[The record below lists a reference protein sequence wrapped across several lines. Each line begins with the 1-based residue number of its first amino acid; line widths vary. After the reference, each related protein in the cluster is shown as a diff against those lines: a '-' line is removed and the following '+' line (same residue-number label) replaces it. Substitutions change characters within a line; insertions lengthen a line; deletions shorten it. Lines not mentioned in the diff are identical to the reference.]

1 METECKRILL
11 LKGLQPLNDDQFSM
25 VKSLLD
31 SDLGL
36 TPKMKEDY
44 TKVKI
49 ADMMHKKFRGI
60 LCVNKLLTL
69 LKDIEGLE
77 DTVKT
82 IKNEKRKV
90 MNKYKTQGLAPV
102 KKRKQEA
109 SNTDESTST
118 ANKASRPLVSKKR
131 KTKTTSNNK
140 SNKTHPTPEWGQLGQ
155 PSVTGALSPASF
167 SQPPRMPPS
176 TPGSSFSTKKRK
188 TKATSSD
195 KSKTMQPTLE
205 WGQLGQPSVT
215 GALSPGSFSQPPR
228 MPPPTPGSSFST
240 KKRKTKATS
249 NDKSKTM
256 QPTLEWGQLGQPSV
270 TGALSPGSFSQPPR
284 MPPPTPGS
292 SFSTKGKN
300 YFQKKK
306 TQNTNTAKSEM
317 MQPTLEWDKLGQPAV
332 TGALS
337 PASFSQPTRMP
348 PPTPGS
354 SFSTKKMET
363 QTIKTEKFE
372 MMQPMPEW
380 GQLGQPSV
388 TGALSPGS
396 FSQPPRMPPPT
407 PGSSFSTK
415 KMETQT
421 IKTEKFETMQPT
433 LEWGQ
438 LGQPSVTGA
447 LSPASFSQPPRMP
460 PPTPGSSFSTKKME
474 TQTIK
479 TEKFEM
485 MQPMPEWGQLG
496 QPSVTGALSPGS
508 FSQPPRMPP
517 PTPGSSFSTKKP
529 RLKSVP
535 TKASREEGL
544 QTCAKEVMVLKATE
558 PFAYDI
564 TGEER
569 KMFHATVVT
578 ESQFFRVKVFNV
590 GLKDK
595 FIPKRVITLADYFG
609 RNGFLEVYNVSS
621 VSDVSADR
629 KMEVSSRLIQNA
641 NATPKIKELR
651 LEEPGTFVSGVYQ
664 VHKKMVLGQ
673 CITLYE
679 IQDDTGTMDVLVY
692 GRLTKVNCEKAFPFQ
707 THTLLP
713 PVFPVRTIPST
724 LGIEYTCSFLSLLPF
739 HVHSCCGSSSP
750 GKTRNNNST
759 LICI

>member
-36 TPKMKEDY
+36 TPKMKEEY

-60 LCVNKLLTL
+60 LCVNELLRL

-90 MNKYKTQGLAPV
+90 MKKYKTQGLAPG
-102 KKRKQEA
+102 KKRKQEV
-109 SNTDESTST
+109 SSTDESTST
-118 ANKASRPLVSKKR
+118 ANKASRPVDDTLVSKKR

-140 SNKTHPTPEWGQLGQ
+140 SNKTQPTSEWGQLGQ

-167 SQPPRMPPS
+167 SQPPQMPPP
-176 TPGSSFSTKKRK
+176 TPGCSFSTKKRK

-195 KSKTMQPTLE
+195 KSKTTQPTPE
-205 WGQLGQPSVT
+205 G
-215 GALSPGSFSQPPR
+215 
-228 MPPPTPGSSFST
+228 
-240 KKRKTKATS
+240 
-249 NDKSKTM
+249 
-256 QPTLEWGQLGQPSV
+256 
-270 TGALSPGSFSQPPR
+270 
-284 MPPPTPGS
+284 
-292 SFSTKGKN
+292 
-300 YFQKKK
+300 
-306 TQNTNTAKSEM
+306 
-317 MQPTLEWDKLGQPAV
+317 DKLGQPAV

-337 PASFSQPTRMP
+337 PATFSQPPQMP
-348 PPTPGS
+348 PPTPGC
-354 SFSTKKMET
+354 SFSTQKR
-363 QTIKTEKFE
+363 KTKA
-372 MMQPMPEW
+372 
-380 GQLGQPSV
+380 
-388 TGALSPGS
+388 T
-396 FSQPPRMPPPT
+396 
-407 PGSSFSTK
+407 SSDKS
-415 KMETQT
+415 
-421 IKTEKFETMQPT
+421 KTTQPT

-438 LGQPSVTGA
+438 LGQPAVTGA

-460 PPTPGSSFSTKKME
+460 PPTPGSSFSTQKKKTQNTNTAKSETTQPKQEWGQLGQPSVTGALSPVTFSQPPQMPPPTPGSSFSTQKME

-485 MQPMPEWGQLG
+485 MQPVPEWGQLG
-496 QPSVTGALSPGS
+496 QPSVMGALSPGS
-508 FSQPPRMPP
+508 FSPPPWMPP
-517 PTPGSSFSTKKP
+517 STPGSSFSTKKP

-535 TKASREEGL
+535 TKPSREEGL

-564 TGEER
+564 TDEER
-569 KMFHATVVT
+569 RMFHATVVT
-578 ESQFFRVKVFNV
+578 ESQFFRVKVFHV

-595 FIPKRVITLADYFG
+595 FIPKRVITLADYIG

-664 VHKKMVLGQ
+664 VHKKMVLDQ
-673 CITLYE
+673 CMTLYE

-692 GRLTKVNCEKAFPFQ
+692 GRLTKVNCEKGDKLTLVCFELSRDPRQ
-707 THTLLP
+707 LRSVTH
-713 PVFPVRTIPST
+713 
-724 LGIEYTCSFLSLLPF
+724 SFIKVTKPRKNKKQQLNPDLYM
-739 HVHSCCGSSSP
+739 
-750 GKTRNNNST
+750 KTPA
-759 LICI
+759 

>member
-90 MNKYKTQGLAPV
+90 MKKYKTQGLAPV
-102 KKRKQEA
+102 KKRKQEV
-109 SNTDESTST
+109 SSTDESTST
-118 ANKASRPLVSKKR
+118 ANKASRPVDDTLVSKKR
-131 KTKTTSNNK
+131 KTKTTSKNK
-140 SNKTHPTPEWGQLGQ
+140 SNKTQPTSEWGQLGQ

-167 SQPPRMPPS
+167 SQPP
-176 TPGSSFSTKKRK
+176 
-188 TKATSSD
+188 
-195 KSKTMQPTLE
+195 Q
-205 WGQLGQPSVT
+205 
-215 GALSPGSFSQPPR
+215 
-228 MPPPTPGSSFST
+228 
-240 KKRKTKATS
+240 
-249 NDKSKTM
+249 
-256 QPTLEWGQLGQPSV
+256 
-270 TGALSPGSFSQPPR
+270 
-284 MPPPTPGS
+284 
-292 SFSTKGKN
+292 
-300 YFQKKK
+300 
-306 TQNTNTAKSEM
+306 
-317 MQPTLEWDKLGQPAV
+317 
-332 TGALS
+332 
-337 PASFSQPTRMP
+337 
-348 PPTPGS
+348 
-354 SFSTKKMET
+354 
-363 QTIKTEKFE
+363 
-372 MMQPMPEW
+372 
-380 GQLGQPSV
+380 
-388 TGALSPGS
+388 
-396 FSQPPRMPPPT
+396 
-407 PGSSFSTK
+407 
-415 KMETQT
+415 
-421 IKTEKFETMQPT
+421 
-433 LEWGQ
+433 
-438 LGQPSVTGA
+438 
-447 LSPASFSQPPRMP
+447 
-460 PPTPGSSFSTKKME
+460 
-474 TQTIK
+474 
-479 TEKFEM
+479 
-485 MQPMPEWGQLG
+485 
-496 QPSVTGALSPGS
+496 
-508 FSQPPRMPP
+508 MPP

-544 QTCAKEVMVLKATE
+544 QTCTKEVMVLKATE

-564 TGEER
+564 TDEER

-578 ESQFFRVKVFNV
+578 ESQFFRVKVFHV

-595 FIPKRVITLADYFG
+595 FIPKRVITLADYIG

-651 LEEPGTFVSGVYQ
+651 SEEPGTFVSGVYQ
-664 VHKKMVLGQ
+664 VHKKMVLDQ

-692 GRLTKVNCEKAFPFQ
+692 GRLAKVNCEKGDK
-707 THTLLP
+707 L
-713 PVFPVRTIPST
+713 
-724 LGIEYTCSFLSLLPF
+724 
-739 HVHSCCGSSSP
+739 
-750 GKTRNNNST
+750 T
-759 LICI
+759 LICFELSGDLRQLRSVTHSFIKVIKPRKNKKQQLNPDLYMKTPA

>member
-36 TPKMKEDY
+36 TSKMKEDY

-60 LCVNKLLTL
+60 LCVNKLLRL

-90 MNKYKTQGLAPV
+90 MKKYKTQGLAPGR
-102 KKRKQEA
+102 KRKQEA
-109 SNTDESTST
+109 SSTDESTST
-118 ANKASRPLVSKKR
+118 ANKASRPVDDTLVSKKR
-131 KTKTTSNNK
+131 KTKTTSNKK
-140 SNKTHPTPEWGQLGQ
+140 SNKTQPTSEWGQLGQ
-155 PSVTGALSPASF
+155 PSVTDALSPASF
-167 SQPPRMPPS
+167 SQPPQMPPP
-176 TPGSSFSTKKRK
+176 TPGSSFSTQKRK

-195 KSKTMQPTLE
+195 KSKTMQPTPE
-205 WGQLGQPSVT
+205 G
-215 GALSPGSFSQPPR
+215 
-228 MPPPTPGSSFST
+228 
-240 KKRKTKATS
+240 
-249 NDKSKTM
+249 
-256 QPTLEWGQLGQPSV
+256 
-270 TGALSPGSFSQPPR
+270 
-284 MPPPTPGS
+284 
-292 SFSTKGKN
+292 
-300 YFQKKK
+300 
-306 TQNTNTAKSEM
+306 
-317 MQPTLEWDKLGQPAV
+317 DKLGQPA
-332 TGALS
+332 
-337 PASFSQPTRMP
+337 
-348 PPTPGS
+348 
-354 SFSTKKMET
+354 
-363 QTIKTEKFE
+363 
-372 MMQPMPEW
+372 
-380 GQLGQPSV
+380 
-388 TGALSPGS
+388 
-396 FSQPPRMPPPT
+396 
-407 PGSSFSTK
+407 
-415 KMETQT
+415 
-421 IKTEKFETMQPT
+421 
-433 LEWGQ
+433 
-438 LGQPSVTGA
+438 VTGA

-460 PPTPGSSFSTKKME
+460 PPTPGSSFSTQKR
-474 TQTIK
+474 K
-479 TEKFEM
+479 TKATSSDKPKT
-485 MQPMPEWGQLG
+485 MQPTPEGDKLG
-496 QPSVTGALSPGS
+496 QPAVTGALSPAS

-517 PTPGSSFSTKKP
+517 PTPGSSFSTQKP

-564 TGEER
+564 TDEER

-578 ESQFFRVKVFNV
+578 ESQFFRVKVFHV

-595 FIPKRVITLADYFG
+595 FIPKRVITLADYIG
-609 RNGFLEVYNVSS
+609 RNGFLEVYDVSS

-641 NATPKIKELR
+641 NATPKIKELHS
-651 LEEPGTFVSGVYQ
+651 EEPGTFVSGVYQ
-664 VHKKMVLGQ
+664 VHKKMVLDQ

-692 GRLTKVNCEKAFPFQ
+692 GRLTKVNCEEGDKLTLICFEISGDPRQLRSVTHSFIK

>member
-44 TKVKI
+44 SKVKI
-49 ADMMHKKFRGI
+49 ADMMHKKFQGI
-60 LCVNKLLTL
+60 LCVNKLLRL
-69 LKDIEGLE
+69 LKDIEGLG

-82 IKNEKRKV
+82 IQNEKRKV
-90 MNKYKTQGLAPV
+90 MKKYKTQGLAPV

-109 SNTDESTST
+109 SSTDESTST
-118 ANKASRPLVSKKR
+118 ANKASRPMDDTLVSKKR
-131 KTKTTSNNK
+131 KTKTTSNGK
-140 SNKTHPTPEWGQLGQ
+140 SNKTQPTLEWGQLGQ
-155 PSVTGALSPASF
+155 PAVTGALSPTSS

-195 KSKTMQPTLE
+195 KSKTIQPTPE

-215 GALSPGSFSQPPR
+215 GALSPASFFQPPR
-228 MPPPTPGSSFST
+228 MPPPTPRSSFST
-240 KKRKTKATS
+240 
-249 NDKSKTM
+249 
-256 QPTLEWGQLGQPSV
+256 Q
-270 TGALSPGSFSQPPR
+270 
-284 MPPPTPGS
+284 
-292 SFSTKGKN
+292 GKN

-306 TQNTNTAKSEM
+306 TQNKNPAKSEM
-317 MQPTLEWDKLGQPAV
+317 MQPTLEWGQLGQPAV

-337 PASFSQPTRMP
+337 PASFSQPHRMP

-354 SFSTKKMET
+354 SFSTKKTET

-388 TGALSPGS
+388 TGALSP
-396 FSQPPRMPPPT
+396 
-407 PGSSFSTK
+407 
-415 KMETQT
+415 
-421 IKTEKFETMQPT
+421 
-433 LEWGQ
+433 
-438 LGQPSVTGA
+438 
-447 LSPASFSQPPRMP
+447 ASFSQPPRMP
-460 PPTPGSSFSTKKME
+460 PS
-474 TQTIK
+474 
-479 TEKFEM
+479 
-485 MQPMPEWGQLG
+485 
-496 QPSVTGALSPGS
+496 
-508 FSQPPRMPP
+508 
-517 PTPGSSFSTKKP
+517 TPGSSFSTKKP

-558 PFAYDI
+558 PFAYDVI
-564 TGEER
+564 DEER

-578 ESQFFRVKVFNV
+578 ESQFFRVKVFHV

-595 FIPKRVITLADYFG
+595 FIPKRVITLADYIG

-641 NATPKIKELR
+641 NATPKIKDLHS
-651 LEEPGTFVSGVYQ
+651 EEPGTFVSGVYQ
-664 VHKKMVLGQ
+664 VHKKMVLDQ

-679 IQDDTGTMDVLVY
+679 IQDDTGTMNVLVY
-692 GRLTKVNCEKAFPFQ
+692 GRLTKVNCEEGDKLTLICFELSGDTRQ
-707 THTLLP
+707 LRSVTHSFIKTQSLLP
-713 PVFPVRTIPST
+713 PAFPVRTVPSA

-750 GKTRNNNST
+750 GKTRNNNSI
-759 LICI
+759 LIWI

>member
-240 KKRKTKATS
+240 K
-249 NDKSKTM
+249 
-256 QPTLEWGQLGQPSV
+256 
-270 TGALSPGSFSQPPR
+270 
-284 MPPPTPGS
+284 
-292 SFSTKGKN
+292 
-300 YFQKKK
+300 KKK

-692 GRLTKVNCEKAFPFQ
+692 GRLTKVNCEKGDKLTLICFELSGDRRQLRSITHSFIK

>member
-421 IKTEKFETMQPT
+421 IKTEKFE
-433 LEWGQ
+433 
-438 LGQPSVTGA
+438 
-447 LSPASFSQPPRMP
+447 
-460 PPTPGSSFSTKKME
+460 
-474 TQTIK
+474 
-479 TEKFEM
+479 M

-692 GRLTKVNCEKAFPFQ
+692 GRLTKVNCEKGDK
-707 THTLLP
+707 L
-713 PVFPVRTIPST
+713 
-724 LGIEYTCSFLSLLPF
+724 
-739 HVHSCCGSSSP
+739 
-750 GKTRNNNST
+750 T
-759 LICI
+759 LICFELSGDRRQLRSITHSFIKVIKPRKNQKQQLNPDLYMKTPA

>member
-44 TKVKI
+44 SKVKI
-49 ADMMHKKFRGI
+49 ADMMHKKFQGI
-60 LCVNKLLTL
+60 LCVNKLLRL
-69 LKDIEGLE
+69 LKDIEGLG

-82 IKNEKRKV
+82 IQNEKRKV
-90 MNKYKTQGLAPV
+90 MKKYKTQGLAPV

-109 SNTDESTST
+109 SSTDESTST
-118 ANKASRPLVSKKR
+118 ANKASRPVDGTLVSKKR
-131 KTKTTSNNK
+131 KTKTTSNGK
-140 SNKTHPTPEWGQLGQ
+140 SNKTQPTPEWGQLGQ
-155 PSVTGALSPASF
+155 PAVTGALSPTSS

-195 KSKTMQPTLE
+195 KSKTIQPT
-205 WGQLGQPSVT
+205 P
-215 GALSPGSFSQPPR
+215 
-228 MPPPTPGSSFST
+228 
-240 KKRKTKATS
+240 
-249 NDKSKTM
+249 
-256 QPTLEWGQLGQPSV
+256 
-270 TGALSPGSFSQPPR
+270 
-284 MPPPTPGS
+284 
-292 SFSTKGKN
+292 
-300 YFQKKK
+300 
-306 TQNTNTAKSEM
+306 
-317 MQPTLEWDKLGQPAV
+317 
-332 TGALS
+332 
-337 PASFSQPTRMP
+337 
-348 PPTPGS
+348 
-354 SFSTKKMET
+354 
-363 QTIKTEKFE
+363 
-372 MMQPMPEW
+372 
-380 GQLGQPSV
+380 
-388 TGALSPGS
+388 
-396 FSQPPRMPPPT
+396 
-407 PGSSFSTK
+407 
-415 KMETQT
+415 
-421 IKTEKFETMQPT
+421 
-433 LEWGQ
+433 EWGQ

-460 PPTPGSSFSTKKME
+460 PPTPRSSFSTQGKNYFQKKK
-474 TQTIK
+474 TQNK
-479 TEKFEM
+479 NSAKSEM
-485 MQPMPEWGQLG
+485 MQPTLEWGQLG
-496 QPSVTGALSPGS
+496 QPAVTGALSPVS

-558 PFAYDI
+558 PFAYDVI
-564 TGEER
+564 DEER

-578 ESQFFRVKVFNV
+578 ESQFFRVKVFHV

-595 FIPKRVITLADYFG
+595 FIPKRVITLADYIG

-641 NATPKIKELR
+641 NATPKIKDLHS
-651 LEEPGTFVSGVYQ
+651 EEPGTFVSGVYQ
-664 VHKKMVLGQ
+664 VHKKMVLDQ

-679 IQDDTGTMDVLVY
+679 IQDDTGKMNVLVY
-692 GRLTKVNCEKAFPFQ
+692 GRLTKVNCEEGDKLTLICFELSGDTRQ
-707 THTLLP
+707 LRSVTHSFIKTQSLLP
-713 PVFPVRTIPST
+713 PAFPVRTVPSA

-750 GKTRNNNST
+750 GKTRNNNSI
-759 LICI
+759 LIWI

>member
-77 DTVKT
+77 DTVKS

-90 MNKYKTQGLAPV
+90 MKKYKTQGLAPV

-109 SNTDESTST
+109 SSTDESTST
-118 ANKASRPLVSKKR
+118 ANKASRPVDDTLVSKKR
-131 KTKTTSNNK
+131 KTKTTSKNK
-140 SNKTHPTPEWGQLGQ
+140 SNKTQPTSEWGQLGQ

-167 SQPPRMPPS
+167 SQPPQMPPP

-195 KSKTMQPTLE
+195 KSKTMQPTPE
-205 WGQLGQPSVT
+205 G
-215 GALSPGSFSQPPR
+215 
-228 MPPPTPGSSFST
+228 
-240 KKRKTKATS
+240 
-249 NDKSKTM
+249 DK
-256 QPTLEWGQLGQPSV
+256 
-270 TGALSPGSFSQPPR
+270 
-284 MPPPTPGS
+284 
-292 SFSTKGKN
+292 
-300 YFQKKK
+300 
-306 TQNTNTAKSEM
+306 
-317 MQPTLEWDKLGQPAV
+317 
-332 TGALS
+332 
-337 PASFSQPTRMP
+337 
-348 PPTPGS
+348 
-354 SFSTKKMET
+354 
-363 QTIKTEKFE
+363 
-372 MMQPMPEW
+372 
-380 GQLGQPSV
+380 
-388 TGALSPGS
+388 
-396 FSQPPRMPPPT
+396 
-407 PGSSFSTK
+407 
-415 KMETQT
+415 
-421 IKTEKFETMQPT
+421 
-433 LEWGQ
+433 

-460 PPTPGSSFSTKKME
+460 PPTPGSSFSTQKKKMQNTNTAKSETTQPTPEGDKLGQPAVTGALSPASFSQPPRMPPPTPGSSFSTQKME

-479 TEKFEM
+479 TEKFEV

-496 QPSVTGALSPGS
+496 QPSITGALSPGS
-508 FSQPPRMPP
+508 FSQPPWMPP
-517 PTPGSSFSTKKP
+517 STPGSSFSTKKP

-544 QTCAKEVMVLKATE
+544 QTCTKEVMVLKATE

-564 TGEER
+564 TDEER

-578 ESQFFRVKVFNV
+578 ESQFFRVKVFHV

-595 FIPKRVITLADYFG
+595 FIPKRVITLADYIG

-651 LEEPGTFVSGVYQ
+651 SEEPGTFVSGVYQ
-664 VHKKMVLGQ
+664 VHKKMVLDQ

-692 GRLTKVNCEKAFPFQ
+692 GRLAKVNCEKGDK
-707 THTLLP
+707 L
-713 PVFPVRTIPST
+713 
-724 LGIEYTCSFLSLLPF
+724 
-739 HVHSCCGSSSP
+739 
-750 GKTRNNNST
+750 T
-759 LICI
+759 LICFELSGDLRQLRSVTHSFIKVIKPRKNKKQQLNPDLYMKTPA

>member
-77 DTVKT
+77 DTVKS

-90 MNKYKTQGLAPV
+90 MKKYKTQGLAPV

-109 SNTDESTST
+109 SSTDESTST
-118 ANKASRPLVSKKR
+118 ANKASRPVDDTLVSKKR
-131 KTKTTSNNK
+131 KTKTTSKNK
-140 SNKTHPTPEWGQLGQ
+140 SNKTQPTSEWGQLGQ

-167 SQPPRMPPS
+167 SQPP
-176 TPGSSFSTKKRK
+176 
-188 TKATSSD
+188 
-195 KSKTMQPTLE
+195 Q
-205 WGQLGQPSVT
+205 
-215 GALSPGSFSQPPR
+215 

-240 KKRKTKATS
+240 KK
-249 NDKSKTM
+249 
-256 QPTLEWGQLGQPSV
+256 
-270 TGALSPGSFSQPPR
+270 
-284 MPPPTPGS
+284 
-292 SFSTKGKN
+292 
-300 YFQKKK
+300 KKM
-306 TQNTNTAKSEM
+306 QNTNTAKSETT
-317 MQPTLEWDKLGQPAV
+317 QPTPEGDKLGQPA
-332 TGALS
+332 
-337 PASFSQPTRMP
+337 
-348 PPTPGS
+348 
-354 SFSTKKMET
+354 
-363 QTIKTEKFE
+363 
-372 MMQPMPEW
+372 
-380 GQLGQPSV
+380 
-388 TGALSPGS
+388 
-396 FSQPPRMPPPT
+396 
-407 PGSSFSTK
+407 
-415 KMETQT
+415 
-421 IKTEKFETMQPT
+421 
-433 LEWGQ
+433 
-438 LGQPSVTGA
+438 VTGA

-460 PPTPGSSFSTKKME
+460 PPTPGSSFSTQKME

-479 TEKFEM
+479 TEKFEV

-496 QPSVTGALSPGS
+496 QPSITGALSPGS
-508 FSQPPRMPP
+508 FSQPPWMPP
-517 PTPGSSFSTKKP
+517 STPGSSFSTKKP

-544 QTCAKEVMVLKATE
+544 QTCTKEVMVLKATE

-564 TGEER
+564 TDEER

-578 ESQFFRVKVFNV
+578 ESQFFRVKVFHV

-595 FIPKRVITLADYFG
+595 FIPKRVITLADYIG

-651 LEEPGTFVSGVYQ
+651 SEEPGTFVSGVYQ
-664 VHKKMVLGQ
+664 VHKKMVLDQ

-692 GRLTKVNCEKAFPFQ
+692 GRLAKVNCEKGDKLTLICFELSGDLRQLRSVTHSFIK

>member
-77 DTVKT
+77 DTVKS

-90 MNKYKTQGLAPV
+90 MKKYKTQGLAPV

-109 SNTDESTST
+109 SSTDESTST
-118 ANKASRPLVSKKR
+118 ANKASRPVDDTLVSKKR
-131 KTKTTSNNK
+131 KTKTTSKNK
-140 SNKTHPTPEWGQLGQ
+140 SNKTQPTSEWGQLGQ

-167 SQPPRMPPS
+167 SQPPQMPPP

-195 KSKTMQPTLE
+195 KSKTMQPTPE
-205 WGQLGQPSVT
+205 G
-215 GALSPGSFSQPPR
+215 
-228 MPPPTPGSSFST
+228 
-240 KKRKTKATS
+240 
-249 NDKSKTM
+249 DK
-256 QPTLEWGQLGQPSV
+256 
-270 TGALSPGSFSQPPR
+270 
-284 MPPPTPGS
+284 
-292 SFSTKGKN
+292 
-300 YFQKKK
+300 
-306 TQNTNTAKSEM
+306 
-317 MQPTLEWDKLGQPAV
+317 
-332 TGALS
+332 
-337 PASFSQPTRMP
+337 
-348 PPTPGS
+348 
-354 SFSTKKMET
+354 
-363 QTIKTEKFE
+363 
-372 MMQPMPEW
+372 
-380 GQLGQPSV
+380 
-388 TGALSPGS
+388 
-396 FSQPPRMPPPT
+396 
-407 PGSSFSTK
+407 
-415 KMETQT
+415 
-421 IKTEKFETMQPT
+421 
-433 LEWGQ
+433 

-460 PPTPGSSFSTKKME
+460 PPTPGSSFSTQKME

-479 TEKFEM
+479 TEKFEV

-496 QPSVTGALSPGS
+496 QPSITGALSPGS
-508 FSQPPRMPP
+508 FSQPPWMPP
-517 PTPGSSFSTKKP
+517 STPGSSFSTKKP

-544 QTCAKEVMVLKATE
+544 QTCTKEVMVLKATE

-564 TGEER
+564 TDEER

-578 ESQFFRVKVFNV
+578 ESQFFRVKVFHV

-595 FIPKRVITLADYFG
+595 FIPKRVITLADYIG

-651 LEEPGTFVSGVYQ
+651 SEEPGTFVSGVYQ
-664 VHKKMVLGQ
+664 VHKKMVLDQ

-692 GRLTKVNCEKAFPFQ
+692 GRLAKVNCEKGDK
-707 THTLLP
+707 L
-713 PVFPVRTIPST
+713 
-724 LGIEYTCSFLSLLPF
+724 
-739 HVHSCCGSSSP
+739 
-750 GKTRNNNST
+750 T
-759 LICI
+759 LICFELSGDLRQLRSVTHSFIKVIKPRKNKKQQLNPDLYMKTPA

>member
-36 TPKMKEDY
+36 TPKMKEEY

-60 LCVNKLLTL
+60 LCVNKLLSM

-82 IKNEKRKV
+82 MKNEKRKV
-90 MNKYKTQGLAPV
+90 MKKYKTQGLAPV

-109 SNTDESTST
+109 SSTDESTST
-118 ANKASRPLVSKKR
+118 ANKASRPVDDTLVSKKR

-140 SNKTHPTPEWGQLGQ
+140 SNKTQPTSEWGQLGQPSVTGALSPESFSQPPQMPPPTPGCSFSTKKRKTKATSSDKSKMTQPTPEGDKLGQPAVTGALSPASFSQPPRMPPPTPGCSFSTQKKKTQNTNTAKSETMQPTPEWGQLGQ
-155 PSVTGALSPASF
+155 PSVTGALSPATF
-167 SQPPRMPPS
+167 SQPP
-176 TPGSSFSTKKRK
+176 
-188 TKATSSD
+188 
-195 KSKTMQPTLE
+195 
-205 WGQLGQPSVT
+205 W
-215 GALSPGSFSQPPR
+215 

-240 KKRKTKATS
+240 
-249 NDKSKTM
+249 
-256 QPTLEWGQLGQPSV
+256 Q
-270 TGALSPGSFSQPPR
+270 
-284 MPPPTPGS
+284 
-292 SFSTKGKN
+292 
-300 YFQKKK
+300 
-306 TQNTNTAKSEM
+306 
-317 MQPTLEWDKLGQPAV
+317 
-332 TGALS
+332 
-337 PASFSQPTRMP
+337 
-348 PPTPGS
+348 
-354 SFSTKKMET
+354 KMET

-396 FSQPPRMPPPT
+396 FSQPPWMPP
-407 PGSSFSTK
+407 S
-415 KMETQT
+415 
-421 IKTEKFETMQPT
+421 
-433 LEWGQ
+433 
-438 LGQPSVTGA
+438 
-447 LSPASFSQPPRMP
+447 
-460 PPTPGSSFSTKKME
+460 
-474 TQTIK
+474 
-479 TEKFEM
+479 
-485 MQPMPEWGQLG
+485 
-496 QPSVTGALSPGS
+496 
-508 FSQPPRMPP
+508 
-517 PTPGSSFSTKKP
+517 TPGSSFSTKKP

-544 QTCAKEVMVLKATE
+544 QTCPKEVMVLKATE

-564 TGEER
+564 TDEER
-569 KMFHATVVT
+569 RMFHATVVT
-578 ESQFFRVKVFNV
+578 ESQFFRVKVFHV

-595 FIPKRVITLADYFG
+595 FIPKRVITLADYIG

-664 VHKKMVLGQ
+664 VHKKMVLDQ
-673 CITLYE
+673 FITLYE
-679 IQDDTGTMDVLVY
+679 IQDDTGMMDVLVY
-692 GRLTKVNCEKAFPFQ
+692 GRLTKVNCEEGDK
-707 THTLLP
+707 L
-713 PVFPVRTIPST
+713 
-724 LGIEYTCSFLSLLPF
+724 
-739 HVHSCCGSSSP
+739 
-750 GKTRNNNST
+750 T
-759 LICI
+759 LICFELSGDPRQLRSVTHSFIKVIKPRKNKKQQLNPDLYMKTPA

>member
-292 SFSTKGKN
+292 SFSTK
-300 YFQKKK
+300 KKK

-388 TGALSPGS
+388 TGALSPG
-396 FSQPPRMPPPT
+396 
-407 PGSSFSTK
+407 
-415 KMETQT
+415 
-421 IKTEKFETMQPT
+421 
-433 LEWGQ
+433 
-438 LGQPSVTGA
+438 
-447 LSPASFSQPPRMP
+447 SFSQPPRMP

-692 GRLTKVNCEKAFPFQ
+692 GRLTKVNCEKGDKLTLICFELSGDRRQLRSITHSFIK

>member
-36 TPKMKEDY
+36 TPKMKEEY

-60 LCVNKLLTL
+60 LCVNELLRL

-90 MNKYKTQGLAPV
+90 MKKYKTQGLAPG
-102 KKRKQEA
+102 KKRKQEV
-109 SNTDESTST
+109 SSTDESTST
-118 ANKASRPLVSKKR
+118 ANKASRPVDDTLVSKKR

-140 SNKTHPTPEWGQLGQ
+140 SNKTQPTSEWGQLGQ

-167 SQPPRMPPS
+167 SQPPQMPPP
-176 TPGSSFSTKKRK
+176 TPGCSFSTKKKK
-188 TKATSSD
+188 TQNTNTA
-195 KSKTMQPTLE
+195 KSETTQPKQE

-215 GALSPGSFSQPPR
+215 GALSPVTFSQPPQ

-240 KKRKTKATS
+240 
-249 NDKSKTM
+249 
-256 QPTLEWGQLGQPSV
+256 Q
-270 TGALSPGSFSQPPR
+270 
-284 MPPPTPGS
+284 
-292 SFSTKGKN
+292 
-300 YFQKKK
+300 
-306 TQNTNTAKSEM
+306 
-317 MQPTLEWDKLGQPAV
+317 
-332 TGALS
+332 
-337 PASFSQPTRMP
+337 
-348 PPTPGS
+348 
-354 SFSTKKMET
+354 KMET

-372 MMQPMPEW
+372 MMQPVPEW

-388 TGALSPGS
+388 MGALSPGS
-396 FSQPPRMPPPT
+396 FSPPPWMPP
-407 PGSSFSTK
+407 S
-415 KMETQT
+415 
-421 IKTEKFETMQPT
+421 
-433 LEWGQ
+433 
-438 LGQPSVTGA
+438 
-447 LSPASFSQPPRMP
+447 
-460 PPTPGSSFSTKKME
+460 
-474 TQTIK
+474 
-479 TEKFEM
+479 
-485 MQPMPEWGQLG
+485 
-496 QPSVTGALSPGS
+496 
-508 FSQPPRMPP
+508 
-517 PTPGSSFSTKKP
+517 TPGSSFSTKKP

-535 TKASREEGL
+535 TKPSREEGL

-564 TGEER
+564 TDEER
-569 KMFHATVVT
+569 RMFHATVVT
-578 ESQFFRVKVFNV
+578 ESQFFRVKVFHV

-595 FIPKRVITLADYFG
+595 FIPKRVITLADYIG

-664 VHKKMVLGQ
+664 VHKKMVLDQ
-673 CITLYE
+673 CMTLYE

-692 GRLTKVNCEKAFPFQ
+692 GRLTKVNCEKGDKLTLVCFELSRDPRQ
-707 THTLLP
+707 LRSVTH
-713 PVFPVRTIPST
+713 
-724 LGIEYTCSFLSLLPF
+724 SFIKVTKPRKNKKQQLNPDLYM
-739 HVHSCCGSSSP
+739 
-750 GKTRNNNST
+750 KTPA
-759 LICI
+759 